1 MIGRAPRFEIHIQ
14 RIDEIVS
21 EFETDVAGN
30 TEDLAIILGPSYEQS
45 FDGPVAMGKRDTT
58 KIISKPEIVSNWSG
72 SLLSGGISNLPRKSG
87 KSPFCAIAIRLLLG
101 NPAQMPDLIEG
112 HGAAAAKTVVEHE
125 IQVYPPNG
133 TGRETGRE
141 LVRRELCL
149 AGHIGHGLAAAVVI
163 LARMAGVRRVVP

>member
-1 MIGRAPRFEIHIQ
+1 SRKLWDKSVRGK
-14 RIDEIVS
+14 
-21 EFETDVAGN
+21 GN
-30 TEDLAIILGPSYEQS
+30 LGLKPICATEP
-45 FDGPVAMGKRDTT
+45 
-58 KIISKPEIVSNWSG
+58 
-72 SLLSGGISNLPRKSG
+72 NLPRKSG
-87 KSPFCAIAIRLLLG
+87 KSPFCAIAIRILLG
-101 NPAQMPDLIEG
+101 NLAQMPDLIEG

-149 AGHIGHGLAAAVVI
+149 AGHIGHGLAAVVVI